1 MVTDAM
7 CLSHL
12 EVQDIST
19 RDLDLKV
26 LKRFRK
32 VIKYNSKTTIGKKKK
47 HSASK
52 NSIERALKYKRG
64 KVFST
69 RKVFSQGQLQSEF
82 GICTVCFN

>member
-12 EVQDIST
+12 EVQAIST
-19 RDLDLKV
+19 RDLALKV

-47 HSASK
+47 KHSASK
-52 NSIERALKYKRG
+52 NNIESALKYKVG
-64 KVFST
+64 KVYKEGIFT
-69 RKVFSQGQLQSEF
+69 GPASE
-82 GICTVCFN
+82 